1 VLGILLSICIVLLA
15 ANLWQL
21 SQPARPD
28 PRLVALAV
36 RATVYA
42 VPTATPRIVEVTR
55 VVEITVVA
63 PTATATI
70 TPTATPVPQQSTVPV
85 PLPLSL
91 SIPGDN
97 MLGAGAGS
105 VASMSAKTAPLEE
118 VPEEGGGEEA
128 SAADVVSAVGAAETA
143 AAGEDETAAEL
154 AVVQPSDP
162 ASCPDSSGASFTTVP
177 VVGGGISYPD
187 SEHADLNLSLRGY
200 SPTDVTAALFDK
212 DGPVDDDP
220 PQLAGIFTDYRAP
233 VFGQAYRVNDWDW
246 SCGGSGCRLG
256 PLDHVAATLITL
268 AAGVG
273 EALGIPH
280 RRAQIYGGGYK
291 ALVLYAEPT
300 QITLGYT
307 RDDSV
312 ANGYTVHLE
321 GICVDPNLVA
331 LYRSSNAAGRGFLPA
346 LREDEVLGTAPNSSI
361 LVAVRDRGVFFDP
374 RSRLDWWQGF

>member
-1 VLGILLSICIVLLA
+1 MTRRNKPDTSLVLGILLSICIVLLA

-28 PRLVALAV
+28 ERLMGLAV
-36 RATVYA
+36 RATVFA
-42 VPTATPRIVEVTR
+42 VPTATPRVIEVTR

-70 TPTATPVPQQSTVPV
+70 TPTATPVPQQSTVPI
-85 PLPLSL
+85 PLPRSL

-97 MLGAGAGS
+97 MLASDTVPAT
-105 VASMSAKTAPLEE
+105 SMSAKSASLEE
-118 VPEEGGGEEA
+118 VPSQEA
-128 SAADVVSAVGAAETA
+128 SAAVVISAANDQAPAEPPPGA
-143 AAGEDETAAEL
+143 
-154 AVVQPSDP
+154 

-177 VVGGGISYPD
+177 VIGGGISHPD
-187 SEHADLNLSLRGY
+187 GEHADLNLALRGY
-200 SPTDVTAALFDK
+200 SPIDVATSLFDK

-220 PQLAGIFTDYRAP
+220 PQLAGIFADYRAP
-233 VFGQAYRVNDWDW
+233 AFGQAYRVNDWDW

-256 PLDHVAATLITL
+256 PLDHVAATLVTL
-268 AAGVG
+268 AAGAG
-273 EALGIPH
+273 ESLGIPH

-300 QITLGYT
+300 RITLGYT

-312 ANGYTVHLE
+312 ANGYAVHLE

-346 LREDEVLGTAPNSSI
+346 LREDEVLGTTPNGSV